1 MKSRKY
7 NKIVINEQLV
17 PLENPK
23 SFFRLKDKRKWISD
37 KINVTQISQHDVV
50 VFYSI
55 QLTYAKPILFKN
67 VFANYFVDVST
78 LRIC

>member
-23 SFFRLKDKRKWISD
+23 SFFAWKTSE
-37 KINVTQISQHDVV
+37 
-50 VFYSI
+50 
-55 QLTYAKPILFKN
+55 N
-67 VFANYFVDVST
+67 VF
-78 LRIC
+78 LIELM

>member
-23 SFFRLKDKRKWISD
+23 SFFRIKDERKWISD
-37 KINVTQISQHDVV
+37 QMNVTQISLHDQVD
-50 VFYSI
+50 FYS
-55 QLTYAKPILFKN
+55 L
-67 VFANYFVDVST
+67 
-78 LRIC
+78 